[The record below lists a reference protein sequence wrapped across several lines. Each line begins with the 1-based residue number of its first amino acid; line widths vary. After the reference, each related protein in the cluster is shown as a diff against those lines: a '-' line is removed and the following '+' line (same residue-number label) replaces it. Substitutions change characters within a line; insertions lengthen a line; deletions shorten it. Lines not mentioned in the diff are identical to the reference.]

1 MRRLIFSLLV
11 SLMIMTVSGCN
22 IVPKSVQYQRKEE
35 KLIGST
41 DIINPRL
48 QLVQVVL
55 KSEGYETGNTDG
67 KIGKET
73 REAIKAFQDGQGL
86 KSTGYIDKMTLM
98 QIEDLRRA
106 KEALRPNKLYTEKAK
121 DADQALDKQKQGSK
135 TFSPTARDIQTALK
149 KAGFYSGSVD
159 GKIGPKTRQAIK
171 DFQKSK
177 GLIPDGAV
185 GPKTWNQLG
194 KFL

>member
-1 MRRLIFSLLV
+1 MRRLIFSLFAGLV
-11 SLMIMTVSGCN
+11 IMTVSGCN
-22 IVPKSVQYQRKEE
+22 IVPKSVQYQREEE

-48 QLVQVVL
+48 QLVQAVL

-73 REAIKAFQDGQGL
+73 RDALKAFQEGQGL

-106 KEALRPNKLYTEKAK
+106 KEALSPNKLYAAKIK
-121 DADQALDKQKQGSK
+121 DAGDRQKQGSK
-135 TFSPTARDIQTALK
+135 TFTPTAREIQTALK
-149 KAGFYSGSVD
+149 KAGVYSGPID

-177 GLIPDGAV
+177 GLVPDGAV

-194 KFL
+194 KYL